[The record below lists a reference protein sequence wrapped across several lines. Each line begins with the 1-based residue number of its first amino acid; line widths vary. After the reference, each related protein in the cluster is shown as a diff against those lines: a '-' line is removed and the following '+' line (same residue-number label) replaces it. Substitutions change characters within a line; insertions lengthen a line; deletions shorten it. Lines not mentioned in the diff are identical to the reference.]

1 MHAAKRAANT
11 FQSSAQRTPHFCIMM
26 IGFHKQRTIL
36 CKCSKNAVIARQCAH
51 WRTPGWPLLPR
62 TQPSSLHVI
71 ANQSA
76 DWCGNPYPYLRGNS
90 PSGNPFLLH
99 RPILRKYSET
109 CSLWDT
115 DFRVGAKH
123 LRCTLFAQTQAPA
136 QPLRSLGSLR
146 VATKG
151 LRRALLAQN
160 QVAAQLLRSLA
171 SAASGGRSK
180 ATGGAPLR
188 PASLRSSQ

>member
-1 MHAAKRAANT
+1 MPAWSTRDNWNIDWFRAGFVQACFLCKTRAKIC
-11 FQSSAQRTPHFCIMM
+11 FM
-26 IGFHKQRTIL
+26 INGLNKQLQIY
-36 CKCSKNAVIARQCAH
+36 CKCSKNAVIASQSAD

-62 TQPSSLHVI
+62 TQPSFLHVI

-115 DFRVGAKH
+115 DFRVVAKH
-123 LRCTLFAQTQAPA
+123 LRRTLFAQTQAPA
-136 QPLRSLGSLR
+136 QPLRSLDS
-146 VATKG
+146 
-151 LRRALLAQN
+151 
-160 QVAAQLLRSLA
+160 
-171 SAASGGRSK
+171 